1 MGINGSSGAKPVAVT
16 APDGGALDVHAHAM
30 PLPLLQRLAQRDL
43 ADLSGVSDGI
53 VRLDTRVSGVGPL
66 APLPL
71 ARSQYDVDVRLSEM
85 DDIGVR
91 RHAVSLP
98 PFLFCSTADD
108 ERFATGIVAE
118 GNDELATYVADAPDR
133 LLGLGSVPLGWP
145 GAAAEARRALDELGL
160 AGIAIGSRGGGR
172 DLDDPVNDDLWALL
186 SERRTFVFLHPSG
199 VPDPHRQGDFWLP
212 QLVGYPMETALSV
225 ARLVFG
231 RVLERWP
238 LNLCLAHGGGCLP
251 SLRGRMNMG
260 WDRKDVARTTPV
272 KPSEF
277 TDRLYY
283 DTAVFSTTLLR
294 RLVEDVGA
302 EHVLLGTD
310 HPFELR
316 DTDPLETVADLGLS
330 RADTRK
336 ILWDNAAGLL
346 GIPVS
351 H

>member
-1 MGINGSSGAKPVAVT
+1 MGINGSSGAKPAAVT

-30 PLPLLQRLAQRDL
+30 PLPLLERLADRGL
-43 ADLSGVSDGI
+43 ADLAGVPDGI
-53 VRLDTRVSGVGPL
+53 VRLDPRVSGVGPM

-71 ARSQYDVDVRLSEM
+71 ARSQYDVDVRVSEM

-108 ERFATGIVAE
+108 EKFATGIVAQ
-118 GNDELATYVADAPDR
+118 GNDELATYVTDAADR

-145 GAAAEARRALDELGL
+145 GAAEEARRALDELGL

-172 DLDDPVNDDLWALL
+172 ELDDPVNDELWALL

-199 VPDPHRQGDFWLP
+199 VPDPHRQADFWLP
-212 QLVGYPMETALSV
+212 QLVGYPMETALCV

-231 RVLERWP
+231 RVLERFP

-251 SLRGRMNMG
+251 ALRGRLNMG
-260 WDRKDVARTTPV
+260 WDRKDVARTTAV

-277 TDRLYY
+277 TDQLYY

-310 HPFELR
+310 HPFELA
-316 DTDPLETVADLGLS
+316 DFTPLDTVADLGLS
-330 RADTRK
+330 RAATRA

-346 GIPVS
+346 GLPVNR
-351 H
+351 